1 MPMRPSVRKPGTAPC
16 LIKAKPLR
24 AALNRAGLDK
34 ASAHRPRTGARPGRG
49 KAIFNRTRKYQGGCL
64 MSA

>member
-1 MPMRPSVRKPGTAPC
+1 MPMRPSMRKLGAAPY

-34 ASAHRPRTGARPGRG
+34 APAPRPGRSARPGRG
-49 KAIFNRTRKYQGGCL
+49 KAIFNRTGKYHGDCL
-64 MSA
+64 MSV

>member
-1 MPMRPSVRKPGTAPC
+1 MPMRPYMPKPGTAPC

-34 ASAHRPRTGARPGRG
+34 APARCPSTRARPGRG
-49 KAIFNRTRKYQGGCL
+49 KAIFNRTRKYPGGCL
-64 MSA
+64 MPA